1 MERADELAPLINA
14 AVDAFYDNRVSEGVS
29 AFQAKLLSTIKDR
42 DLSEYRYSRPMK
54 SGVHPD
60 NREEAGL
67 VPFDVHDL
75 LSILY
80 VKGWDDA
87 ECTKALACEIH
98 SACADPR
105 ELASIALNPA
115 RCCEPPLA
123 NCAFVYKSASARSP
137 RKLARQVSGFQTAT
151 RQESAPSMSVW
162 RRGRV
167 ACFPRSRIRTTWKS
181 RR

>member
-1 MERADELAPLINA
+1 MERAEELAPLINA
-14 AVDAFYDNRVSEGVS
+14 SVDAFYANRVSEGVS
-29 AFQAKLLSTIKDR
+29 AFQAKLLSVIKDHG
-42 DLSEYRYSRPMK
+42 LSEYKYVRPMK

-60 NREEAGL
+60 NREAAGL

-87 ECTKALACEIH
+87 ECTKALACDIH

-105 ELASIALNPA
+105 GLASIVFNSA

-123 NCAFVYKSASARSP
+123 NCAFVY
-137 RKLARQVSGFQTAT
+137 
-151 RQESAPSMSVW
+151 
-162 RRGRV
+162 
-167 ACFPRSRIRTTWKS
+167 
-181 RR
+181 

>member
-1 MERADELAPLINA
+1 MERANELAPLINT
-14 AVDAFYDNRVSEGVS
+14 AVDAFYANRVSEGVS
-29 AFQAKLLSTIKDR
+29 AFQAKLLKAIKDQ

-60 NREEAGL
+60 NREQAGL

-105 ELASIALNPA
+105 GLASIMFNSA

-123 NCAFVYKSASARSP
+123 SCAFV
-137 RKLARQVSGFQTAT
+137 
-151 RQESAPSMSVW
+151 
-162 RRGRV
+162 
-167 ACFPRSRIRTTWKS
+167 
-181 RR
+181 